1 MIPANRCVLSLLAA
15 LAVGLGQAGAE
26 QLPLKVYTA
35 ADGLA
40 SDLVRCVLADS
51 RGFLWFGT
59 GDGIS
64 RFDGSGFTNLTA
76 ADGLPGSDVRSIQE
90 SRDGTYW
97 AATSEG
103 LFHWDPARLNGVRA
117 AIHPGAGQSDNV
129 RALVEDRSGTIWIAT
144 HGGLFR
150 LEPGRPA
157 PQPVSLDSPEKNPL
171 VSMVHTIKEDQDGNL
186 WIGTEAGLFRR
197 SREGTLTAIRTPDG
211 APHSV
216 RSILAEKT
224 GTVWAGSH
232 TEGLFEVRVS
242 GRAESAAIEVRRV
255 LTRSSGLAGDYVTS
269 LYATADG
276 ELWAGCFPGLSEIAP
291 DRKSARSYARE
302 DGFPANSVWAFA
314 EDRDQ
319 DLWIGSDHGVM
330 RLARDGF
337 RRFDARDG
345 LASTCVDSLFEN
357 REGQLCAF
365 TRGISSEEVIADRS
379 FVECF
384 DGKRFHAQAPA
395 LRPGVSF
402 GWGTSQV
409 VLQDKRGEWWVP
421 TIGGLYRFPAVSF
434 ASLQTSSPS
443 RIYTETDGL
452 PSNVLYRLFEDSR
465 GDLWV
470 GSVGERRGLAVW
482 LRASDTFRRFGEK
495 DGIPLEE
502 PRAIVED
509 AKGAVWIGF
518 ASGLARYRDGAMSFF
533 RPADGVPP
541 GGVTALHRDLQG
553 RLWIATGAG
562 GVAFVE
568 RPQDERPQFVS
579 YGPERGLSSAS
590 TLSLNEDRMGR
601 IYVATPRGLDR
612 LDPRDGLVEHFTSDD
627 GLVHGDI
634 DASFRDRSGALW
646 FGSAYGLSRLFP
658 APKSARPAP
667 PILVTRVFADGV
679 RQPLPDLGSRDVAL
693 PDLGPGPAPIEI
705 EFLAIEFGPGGRPRY
720 QHLLE
725 GVDRGWTAASDQRS
739 VSYGRLPAG
748 HYRFRVRGIAGDGA
762 VGKEP
767 AEVRFTILAPF
778 WQRGEV
784 LALAVAV
791 VAGLAYSV
799 HRARLRHALE
809 IERVRTRVAT
819 DLHDDIG
826 AGLSEIA
833 ILSEVARRQ
842 PDAERSART
851 LSEIGEGARRLVDS
865 MGDIVWSTDPRKDD
879 VASLAQRVRQFAAN
893 VLESQG
899 IEWGLEVAPDLEA
912 RRLDPET
919 RQQVFLI
926 VKEAVSNAARHSGCR
941 RASIRI
947 VAEGEGLLLCVE
959 DDGRGLTGSAESAG
973 HGLANMRARARS
985 LGGSFEALPAE
996 AGGTRILVRAPLAG
1010 RSGRSA

>member
-409 VLQDKRGEWWVP
+409 VLQDKRGECWVP

-434 ASLQTSSPS
+434 ASLQTSSQS

-533 RPADGVPP
+533 RPADGVPS

-579 YGPERGLSSAS
+579 YGPERGLSTASIPVTGSSSTSPPTTAWSTATSMLPSGTGAARSGSVPPTGSPVFSRPRSPRGRRPPSSSRESSLTGCASRCPTSVPGTSRCRTWARAPRPSRSSSSRSSSGRGDGRATSTCSRESTAAGRRPRTSGRSPMDDFLPGITVFAFGESRETARSGKSRPRSAS
-590 TLSLNEDRMGR
+590 
-601 IYVATPRGLDR
+601 
-612 LDPRDGLVEHFTSDD
+612 
-627 GLVHGDI
+627 
-634 DASFRDRSGALW
+634 RSW
-646 FGSAYGLSRLFP
+646 PPFGSAARSSPWPLPSSRGWP
-658 APKSARPAP
+658 TPSTARGCATPSRSSASARAWRPTCTTTSARGFRRSRSSPRWPA
-667 PILVTRVFADGV
+667 A
-679 RQPLPDLGSRDVAL
+679 SRT
-693 PDLGPGPAPIEI
+693 PS
-705 EFLAIEFGPGGRPRY
+705 GRP
-720 QHLLE
+720 
-725 GVDRGWTAASDQRS
+725 GRS
-739 VSYGRLPAG
+739 R
-748 HYRFRVRGIAGDGA
+748 
-762 VGKEP
+762 
-767 AEVRFTILAPF
+767 
-778 WQRGEV
+778 
-784 LALAVAV
+784 
-791 VAGLAYSV
+791 
-799 HRARLRHALE
+799 
-809 IERVRTRVAT
+809 
-819 DLHDDIG
+819 
-826 AGLSEIA
+826 
-833 ILSEVARRQ
+833 
-842 PDAERSART
+842 
-851 LSEIGEGARRLVDS
+851 
-865 MGDIVWSTDPRKDD
+865 
-879 VASLAQRVRQFAAN
+879 
-893 VLESQG
+893 
-899 IEWGLEVAPDLEA
+899 
-912 RRLDPET
+912 
-919 RQQVFLI
+919 
-926 VKEAVSNAARHSGCR
+926 
-941 RASIRI
+941 
-947 VAEGEGLLLCVE
+947 
-959 DDGRGLTGSAESAG
+959 
-973 HGLANMRARARS
+973 
-985 LGGSFEALPAE
+985 
-996 AGGTRILVRAPLAG
+996 
-1010 RSGRSA
+1010 RSGRERGGS